1 MTLTGLSEFNMGQV
15 ESLVVATDRARFLET
30 LISFEA
36 PAENRNNN
44 LPPEHNSIS
53 S

>member
-15 ESLVVATDRARFLET
+15 ESLAVATDRAGFLET

-36 PAENRNNN
+36 PDRES
-44 LPPEHNSIS
+44 EQ
-53 S
+53 